1 MMPGYTMLP
10 LGEII
15 EDYCLRMRFSRR
27 IRFLRHFQRIFRRF
41 FHTRELRFIELPLV
55 YTQP

>member
-1 MMPGYTMLP
+1 
-10 LGEII
+10 
-15 EDYCLRMRFSRR
+15 MRFSRR